1 MILILLHISFI
12 FTSVFCISCNDNK
25 INSSSNSSNTSSTS
39 TSVDASQ
46 ETVKVL
52 NSFKEKLNSI
62 SYVVSKEQFD
72 IKQTD
77 NYYGMDMEVG
87 EKGESVLYNGDFVVT
102 NFTQSIGDSK
112 VTGRREM
119 GIAENNNLYQ
129 INYFGEGD
137 SDNSVFYFLN
147 NDYNKKVLLSLDFV
161 TDYINNIINVT
172 LSYYETEGLK
182 LSLITNYDS
191 IDLSKDGTVL
201 LQYRFINYAANGVN
215 KSEEVQRDDELVIK
229 NGKIISSS
237 TTMIYSI
244 EDGVNYKY
252 LESKSTY
259 SYDSLTD
266 YPEEKLNP
274 SDFKV
279 VTGQ

>member
-1 MILILLHISFI
+1 MKAKIIALLV

-46 ETVKVL
+46 EVVKVL

-87 EKGESVLYNGDFVVT
+87 EKGESILYNGDFVVT
-102 NFTQSIGDSK
+102 NFTQSVGDSK

-172 LSYYETEGLK
+172 LSYYEAEGLK

>member
-1 MILILLHISFI
+1 MKAKIIALLV

-46 ETVKVL
+46 EVVKVL

-172 LSYYETEGLK
+172 LSYYEAEGLK

>member
-1 MILILLHISFI
+1 MKAKIIAFLV
-12 FTSVFCISCNDNK
+12 FTSVFCVSCNNNK
-25 INSSSNSSNTSSTS
+25 INSSSTSSNTSSTS

-46 ETVKVL
+46 EAVKVL

-137 SDNSVFYFLN
+137 SDNSVFYLLN

>member
-1 MILILLHISFI
+1 MKAKIIALLV

-25 INSSSNSSNTSSTS
+25 INSSSTSSNTSSTS

-46 ETVKVL
+46 EAVKVL

-102 NFTQSIGDSK
+102 NFTQSIGNSK

-191 IDLSKDGTVL
+191 IDLSKDGTVF

>member
-1 MILILLHISFI
+1 MKAKIIALLV

-102 NFTQSIGDSK
+102 NFTQSIGNSK

>member
-1 MILILLHISFI
+1 MKAKIIALLV

-25 INSSSNSSNTSSTS
+25 INSSSTSSNTSSTS

>member
-1 MILILLHISFI
+1 MKAKIIALLV

>member
-1 MILILLHISFI
+1 MKAKIIALLV

-25 INSSSNSSNTSSTS
+25 INSSSTSSNTSSTS

-46 ETVKVL
+46 EAFKVL

-102 NFTQSIGDSK
+102 NFTQSIGNSK

>member
-1 MILILLHISFI
+1 MKAKIIALLV

-39 TSVDASQ
+39 TNVDASQ
-46 ETVKVL
+46 EAVKVL

>member
-1 MILILLHISFI
+1 MKAKIIALLV

-25 INSSSNSSNTSSTS
+25 INSSSNSSNTASTS

>member
-1 MILILLHISFI
+1 MKAKIIALLV

-25 INSSSNSSNTSSTS
+25 INSSSTSSNTSSTS

-102 NFTQSIGDSK
+102 NFTQSIGDTK

>member
-1 MILILLHISFI
+1 MKAKIIALLV

-25 INSSSNSSNTSSTS
+25 INSSSTSSNTSSTS

-46 ETVKVL
+46 EAVKVL

-129 INYFGEGD
+129 INYFCEGD
-137 SDNSVFYFLN
+137 SDNSVFYFFFFF
-147 NDYNKKVLLSLDFV
+147 YNKKVLLSLDFV
-161 TDYINNIINVT
+161 TDYINIIINVT

>member
-1 MILILLHISFI
+1 MKAKIIALLV

-25 INSSSNSSNTSSTS
+25 INSSSTSSNTSSTS

-102 NFTQSIGDSK
+102 NFTQSIGNSK

>member
-1 MILILLHISFI
+1 MKAKILALLV

>member
-1 MILILLHISFI
+1 MKAKIIALLV

-87 EKGESVLYNGDFVVT
+87 EKGESILYNGDFIVT

>member
-1 MILILLHISFI
+1 MKAKIIALLV

-25 INSSSNSSNTSSTS
+25 INSSSTSSNTSSTL

-46 ETVKVL
+46 EAVKVL

-87 EKGESVLYNGDFVVT
+87 EKGESILYNGDFVVT
-102 NFTQSIGDSK
+102 NFTQSIGDTK

>member
-1 MILILLHISFI
+1 MKAKIIALLV

-102 NFTQSIGDSK
+102 NFTQSIGNSK

-215 KSEEVQRDDELVIK
+215 KSEEIQRDDELVIK

>member
-1 MILILLHISFI
+1 MKAKIIALLV

-25 INSSSNSSNTSSTS
+25 INSSSTSSNTSSTS

-182 LSLITNYDS
+182 ISLITNYDS

>member
-1 MILILLHISFI
+1 MKAKIIALLV
-12 FTSVFCISCNDNK
+12 FTSVFCISCNNNK
-25 INSSSNSSNTSSTS
+25 INSSSTSSNTSSTS

-46 ETVKVL
+46 EAFKVL

-102 NFTQSIGDSK
+102 NFTQSIGNSK

>member
-1 MILILLHISFI
+1 MKAKIIALLV

-25 INSSSNSSNTSSTS
+25 INSSSTSSNTSSTS

-137 SDNSVFYFLN
+137 SDNSDVYFLN
-147 NDYNKKVLLSLDFV
+147 NLQNKKWPYVLDFV

>member
-1 MILILLHISFI
+1 MKAKIIALLV

-25 INSSSNSSNTSSTS
+25 INSSSTSSNTSSTS
-39 TSVDASQ
+39 TNVDASQ
-46 ETVKVL
+46 EAVKVL

-191 IDLSKDGTVL
+191 IDLRKDGTVL

>member
-1 MILILLHISFI
+1 MKAKIIALLV

-252 LESKSTY
+252 LESV
-259 SYDSLTD
+259 L
-266 YPEEKLNP
+266 
-274 SDFKV
+274 
-279 VTGQ
+279 

>member
-1 MILILLHISFI
+1 MKAKIIALLV

-46 ETVKVL
+46 EAVKVL

-161 TDYINNIINVT
+161 TDYINNKINVT

>member
-1 MILILLHISFI
+1 MKAKIIALLV

-46 ETVKVL
+46 EAVKVL

-172 LSYYETEGLK
+172 LSYYEAEGLK